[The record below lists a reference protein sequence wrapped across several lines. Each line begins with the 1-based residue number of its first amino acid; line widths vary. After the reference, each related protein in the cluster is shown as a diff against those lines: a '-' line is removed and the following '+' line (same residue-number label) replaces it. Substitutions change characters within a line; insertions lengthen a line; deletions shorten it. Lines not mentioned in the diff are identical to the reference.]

1 MLLVA
6 LLRLTLICGYPTTD
20 EGFYAT
26 YAMLAHDAL
35 STGKGLP
42 PLGVLQLYPTLCSF
56 IFSWHINH
64 LVALRLCDLAIA
76 CLTAWQLFK
85 LLQEESGSTWFA
97 GMSAAVFLLAVN
109 QPLFIQSGFKNAGFM
124 AWLCLIP
131 ALRLG
136 LAQTEKRRYACFLCG
151 ALTCLG
157 IFFRESFLLFALLG
171 FFFLFFYRGKRAAW
185 HYFLGGI
192 FTAGIVMAVLIWA
205 RGGITNIIE
214 AYHIFRIMAVKSGE
228 KTANTL
234 YYLGASVREVRFLLP
249 CALFLLAAGI
259 TGLRERQLHFGR
271 MFFWL
276 LVAFLPLAEV
286 MSKGGYGYHFSFC
299 LYGFAGLT
307 AYLYR
312 CVSDK
317 GYPFKA
323 AAFCLMLASLV
334 WGCALSF
341 PRPRE
346 IFNAVPQVARL
357 LFHQRWPQEMVEK
370 SNYLLMAD
378 AILKNTPPHASMEV
392 TGAYILLHVLTH
404 RLPPEN
410 SGNHVFDVSYY
421 ALARD
426 FSAEDVL
433 HYLQKNVPDIIVLSE
448 RPGFNV
454 EAVRD
459 ALAMMPEYVAADYIG
474 LSNERHYGGF
484 TGTVFIR
491 KH

>member
-20 EGFYAT
+20 EGFYAMH
-26 YAMLAHDAL
+26 AMLAHDAL

-42 PLGVLQLYPTLCSF
+42 QLGVLQLYPTLCSF
-56 IFSWHINH
+56 VFLWDINH
-64 LVALRLCDLAIA
+64 LVALRLCDMVVA
-76 CLTAWQLFK
+76 CLVAWQLFR
-85 LLQEESGSTWFA
+85 LLQQESGSMWFA
-97 GMSAAVFLLAVN
+97 GIAAAVFSLAVN
-109 QPLFIQSGFKNAGFM
+109 QPLFIQSGFKNAGFI

-136 LAQTEKRRYACFLCG
+136 LAETEKRRYTCFLCG

-171 FFFLFFYRGKRAAW
+171 FFFLFFYRGRRAAW
-185 HYFLGGI
+185 HYFFGGI
-192 FTAGIVMAVLIWA
+192 FTAGIVMVILIFA

-214 AYHIFRIMAVKSGE
+214 AYNIFRIMAIKFGE
-228 KTANTL
+228 KTANTF
-234 YYLGASVREVRFLLP
+234 YYLGLSIRAVRFLLP
-249 CALFLLAAGI
+249 CVVFLLAAGI

-271 MFFWL
+271 MLFWL

-312 CVSDK
+312 YAN
-317 GYPFKA
+317 GYLFKSV
-323 AAFCLMLASLV
+323 AFCLMLASLV

-341 PRPRE
+341 PRPLE
-346 IFNAVPQVARL
+346 IFRAVPQVARL
-357 LFHQRWPQEMVEK
+357 FPHQRWPQEMVEK

-378 AILKNTPPHASMEV
+378 AVLKNTTPHASMEV
-392 TGAYILLHVLTH
+392 TGAYMLLHVLTQ
-404 RLPPEN
+404 RLPPAN
-410 SGNHVFDVSYY
+410 SGNHLFDVSFY
-421 ALARD
+421 ALAND
-426 FSAEDVL
+426 FSAKDVL
-433 HYLQKNVPDIIVLSE
+433 HYLRKNAPDIIVLSE
-448 RPGFNV
+448 RPGFKV
-454 EAVRD
+454 EIVKE
-459 ALAMMPEYVAADYIG
+459 ALDIMPEYIAADYIG

-491 KH
+491 KP